1 MLYPTEL
8 RGQMAIFDYFSE
20 YSELFYRFL
29 FSVIPDSD
37 EFHFRQKVRIFA
49 VFIFRTFSKGDR
61 SNYHLGGECSIQL
74 SYGGKC
80 IIRLSSTRIQL
91 FSDFFK
97 SCLIRTLKTR
107 S

>member
-8 RGQMAIFDYFSE
+8 RGQMAIFDYFDE

-29 FSVIPDSD
+29 FSVIPESA

-61 SNYHLGGECSIQL
+61 SNYHLGVQKISFLTVYLCVL
-74 SYGGKC
+74 
-80 IIRLSSTRIQL
+80 
-91 FSDFFK
+91 
-97 SCLIRTLKTR
+97 
-107 S
+107 

>member
-8 RGQMAIFDYFSE
+8 RGQMAIFDYFAE
-20 YSELFYRFL
+20 YSELFDQFL

-61 SNYHLGGECSIQL
+61 SNYHLGGERSILL
-74 SYGGKC
+74 SYG
-80 IIRLSSTRIQL
+80 RIL
-91 FSDFFK
+91 
-97 SCLIRTLKTR
+97 
-107 S
+107 

>member
-20 YSELFYRFL
+20 YSKLFCRFL

-37 EFHFRQKVRIFA
+37 KFHFHQKVRIFA

-61 SNYHLGGECSIQL
+61 SNYHLGGGPSILLRYRDVYEIL
-74 SYGGKC
+74 S
-80 IIRLSSTRIQL
+80 ILSL
-91 FSDFFK
+91 AF
-97 SCLIRTLKTR
+97 
-107 S
+107 